1 MRNKTVFN
9 LIKFSDENFSNCD
22 LPFSNLGSKLSKRRK
37 DYHYSNSVM
46 RGRKER
52 VNNLVTEQNYSR
64 EEASVHAEEFDISKL
79 MENYKVKLLWQKM
92 KGNLER
98 RNEIEKKTLFS
109 VMENPEEGT
118 WEGSSN
124 WVSTYIKY

>member
-1 MRNKTVFN
+1 MR
-9 LIKFSDENFSNCD
+9 FSPIVTFH
-22 LPFSNLGSKLSKRRK
+22 FSNLGSKLSNRRK

-46 RGRKER
+46 RDRKER

-79 MENYKVKLLWQKM
+79 MDNYKVNLLWQKM

-98 RNEIEKKTLFS
+98 RRDKIEKTKLFS
-109 VMENPEEGT
+109 VMENPEAGT
-118 WEGSSN
+118 WEGSSK

>member
-1 MRNKTVFN
+1 MR
-9 LIKFSDENFSNCD
+9 D
-22 LPFSNLGSKLSKRRK
+22 RK
-37 DYHYSNSVM
+37 V
-46 RGRKER
+46 R

-79 MENYKVKLLWQKM
+79 MDNYKVKLLWQKM

-98 RNEIEKKTLFS
+98 RNKLEKTKLFS
-109 VMENPEEGT
+109 VMENPEAGT
-118 WEGSSN
+118 WEGSSK

>member
-1 MRNKTVFN
+1 
-9 LIKFSDENFSNCD
+9 
-22 LPFSNLGSKLSKRRK
+22 
-37 DYHYSNSVM
+37 M